1 MCTNPPPVSAPRRPL
16 STRTLKMA
24 PPRVTEGV
32 DTPVTRMEL
41 EEGES
46 EETIYIDLAVKL
58 GDY

>member
-1 MCTNPPPVSAPRRPL
+1 
-16 STRTLKMA
+16 MA